1 MSSVELSHEVN
12 EKFDSYKRHSV
23 VHGNSNTWVE
33 SVSPNLDDSDL
44 LGLCHEELLKIFVA
58 TSDSENDVDSGSVS

>member
-12 EKFDSYKRHSV
+12 EEFDSDKRHSV

-33 SVSPNLDDSDL
+33 SVSSDLDDSDL
-44 LGLCHEELLKIFVA
+44 LGLCHEELFEILVA